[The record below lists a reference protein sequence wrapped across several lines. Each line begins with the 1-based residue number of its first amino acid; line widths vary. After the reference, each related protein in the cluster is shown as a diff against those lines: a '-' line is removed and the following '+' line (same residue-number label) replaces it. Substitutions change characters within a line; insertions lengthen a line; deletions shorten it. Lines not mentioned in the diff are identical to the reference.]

1 VKHLFLFLALCL
13 CFAAEAQERI
23 KFSGFVAEFNV
34 PEKLEQSKATKI
46 IIYALPNGNTLSW
59 TRGRQ
64 MEPGM
69 DWHFDIQHI
78 DAQTNYLRNLYPG
91 QNIILVYAM
100 ADKKSFP
107 QWAKETANSSQEAKK
122 LVDFLL
128 AKYKAFHPAIY
139 LSGHSGGGRFLFE
152 IINAYTKIPQ
162 EIQRIAF
169 LDAVYAYEDS
179 LHTRKLVKWIQKGGI
194 LNVTSYRDNT
204 VIYNGKPIVS
214 ATGGTGYRSE
224 WMAKNISKSL
234 HLTYS
239 TDKEFEYYFDK
250 KKKVFIYIKNNPEG
264 KIYHTVLVYRNGFI
278 NSMLCGTPDFNKGY
292 QFWSENI
299 AYKPYIKAAP
309 AFVADCHMS
318 ATEFRNQAEKLS
330 RDSYDSLVYKMFE
343 SGCTPKF
350 MDEWKRIDCQIT
362 DSTGKVIHASY
373 FVKPDFL
380 CVGTDES
387 FVRVPMQPKTAQRI
401 ANRLGAFL
409 STPKISDDIYR
420 VADVKLEPEPL
431 TENRDAS
438 VTFFHHNDLIE
449 KQRAGRSG
457 LIAGHKK
464 DVVLSPKITQDGR
477 PDREALYGWH
487 KTDGT
492 PIQPVYAGHID
503 WYVDYSHG
511 FRLVR
516 RDIWVE
522 GVKMDYLDML
532 ADKRL
537 APILMNEL
545 PASCTAYPTKE

>member
-1 VKHLFLFLALCL
+1 
-13 CFAAEAQERI
+13 
-23 KFSGFVAEFNV
+23 
-34 PEKLEQSKATKI
+34 
-46 IIYALPNGNTLSW
+46 
-59 TRGRQ
+59 
-64 MEPGM
+64 
-69 DWHFDIQHI
+69 
-78 DAQTNYLRNLYPG
+78 
-91 QNIILVYAM
+91 
-100 ADKKSFP
+100 
-107 QWAKETANSSQEAKK
+107 
-122 LVDFLL
+122 
-128 AKYKAFHPAIY
+128 
-139 LSGHSGGGRFLFE
+139 
-152 IINAYTKIPQ
+152 
-162 EIQRIAF
+162 
-169 LDAVYAYEDS
+169 
-179 LHTRKLVKWIQKGGI
+179 
-194 LNVTSYRDNT
+194 
-204 VIYNGKPIVS
+204 
-214 ATGGTGYRSE
+214 
-224 WMAKNISKSL
+224 
-234 HLTYS
+234 
-239 TDKEFEYYFDK
+239 
-250 KKKVFIYIKNNPEG
+250 
-264 KIYHTVLVYRNGFI
+264 
-278 NSMLCGTPDFNKGY
+278 
-292 QFWSENI
+292 
-299 AYKPYIKAAP
+299 
-309 AFVADCHMS
+309 MS